1 MYVKSIWIQHHWGHN
16 IVPGMTVLVQHKSR
30 IFQAEGDN
38 IIYHLPRMQAK
49 GEGDYL
55 NRRNPQTL
63 NQDWYITMNPDL
75 QNPIQEP

>member
-1 MYVKSIWIQHHWGHN
+1 MYVKSIWIQH

-38 IIYHLPRMQAK
+38 IIYHLPRIQAK

-63 NQDWYITMNPDL
+63 NQD
-75 QNPIQEP
+75 